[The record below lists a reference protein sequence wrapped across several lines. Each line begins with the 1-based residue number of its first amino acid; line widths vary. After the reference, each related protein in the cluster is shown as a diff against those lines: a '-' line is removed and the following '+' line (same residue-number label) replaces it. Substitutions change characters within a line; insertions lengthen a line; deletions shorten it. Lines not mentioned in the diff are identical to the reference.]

1 MKTIVGRSTFIVIFI
16 HYLCLI
22 THHSSKNAREYKT
35 YIRLDTWF
43 KRALPFFMKHTL
55 TFIFLISLIQTA
67 CSQPNKTYSIKDR
80 KAIKQYEEALSAYQM
95 MDLANTRLQLE
106 ALVKE
111 KPDFIEAQF
120 MLAQVYDET
129 GNTELAIAP
138 LKAALAIDEKF
149 YPAGW
154 MMLAECY
161 FAQGDYENTDKAIT
175 KFMPYPKE
183 SAQQEKRAQLLISSC
198 VYAKRA
204 LAQPVP
210 FEPINLGAGVNTDRD
225 EYYPCITADEQTLL
239 FTRLVADPIAYQG
252 KQEDFYLSKKETK
265 EWKQAQ
271 AVVEINTK
279 QNEGAPTL
287 SADGQMLIFTA
298 CEGGDGSWGGTRTG
312 VGSCDLFYS
321 TRTANGWT
329 PAENM
334 GNGINTGT
342 WESQP
347 SFSANGRTLYF
358 IRGKRTASGIKEQ
371 DIYYSYLDEKNRW
384 SAPVKAPGRVNTI
397 FEEESVMIHPDGRT
411 LYFSSNGHSGMGGL
425 DIFMSR
431 LLPNGDWD
439 IPVNLGY
446 PINTFKDENSIQVTA
461 EGNVALFASDRE
473 GGMGGLDLYQFNLHE
488 KARPTPVTYVKGIVT
503 DKLSFK
509 KLEAHLELIDL
520 ENGKLMV
527 ESYSNQGTG
536 EFLLCIPS
544 GKDYALNVNKDGYL
558 FHSENF
564 SLKNY
569 TSLEPFKLE
578 IQLQKLRPGA
588 TIVLNNVFF
597 ETNKWDLK
605 PESRIELDR
614 LADLLKNN
622 PDKKIEIGG
631 HTDNVG
637 SDDANMTLSNNR
649 AASVVEYLVKRGI
662 EATRLTSKGY
672 GESAPVAT
680 NDTDAGRAKNRRTEF
695 KIL

>member
-1 MKTIVGRSTFIVIFI
+1 MRSLQFVLTIFAYAFALQVCAQPRQ
-16 HYLCLI
+16 
-22 THHSSKNAREYKT
+22 T
-35 YIRLDTWF
+35 YT
-43 KRALPFFMKHTL
+43 
-55 TFIFLISLIQTA
+55 
-67 CSQPNKTYSIKDR
+67 IKDK
-80 KAIKQYEEALSAYQM
+80 KAIKQYEEALATYQ
-95 MDLANTRLQLE
+95 LQELQKAKLQLE

-129 GNTELAIAP
+129 GETSKAIEP

-154 MMLAECY
+154 MMLSECY
-161 FAQGDYENTDKAIT
+161 FAQGDYDNAEKTIST
-175 KFMPYPKE
+175 FMPYPKE
-183 SAQQEKRAQLLISSC
+183 SVLQEKRALLLVSSC
-198 VYAKRA
+198 VFAKRA

-210 FEPINLGAGVNTDRD
+210 FNPINLGQGVNTDRD

-239 FTRLVADPIAYQG
+239 FTRLVADESAYMG
-252 KQEDFYLSKKETK
+252 KQEDFYISKKEGEK
-265 EWKQAQ
+265 WVQAQ
-271 AVVEINTK
+271 PIKEINTR
-279 QNEGAPTL
+279 QNEGAPSL

-298 CEGGDGSWGGTRTG
+298 CETGDGTWGGNRTG
-312 VGSCDLFYS
+312 FGSCDLFYS
-321 TRTANGWT
+321 TRTANGWS
-329 PAENM
+329 PAQNM
-334 GNGINTGT
+334 GQGINSGT

-358 IRGKRTASGIKEQ
+358 VRGKRTASGIKEQ

-384 SAPVKAPGRVNTI
+384 SSPMKVSGRVNTI

-439 IPVNLGY
+439 TPINLGY
-446 PINTFKDENSIQVTA
+446 PINTFENENSIQVTA
-461 EGNVALFASDRE
+461 EGKIALFASNRA
-473 GGMGGLDLYQFNLHE
+473 GGFGGLDLYQFELYDRG
-488 KARPTPVTYVKGIVT
+488 RPTPVTYVKGVVS
-503 DKLSFK
+503 DKLSYK

-520 ENGKLMV
+520 ENGRLMI

-544 GKDYALNVNKDGYL
+544 GKDYALNVNKESYL

-569 TSLEPFKLE
+569 NSLQPYVLD
-578 IQLQKLRPGA
+578 IQLQKMRPGA
-588 TIVLNNVFF
+588 SIVLNNVFF
-597 ETNKWDLK
+597 ETSKWDLK
-605 PESRIELDR
+605 PESKIELNR
-614 LADLLKNN
+614 LADLLKAN

-631 HTDNVG
+631 HTDDVG
-637 SDDANMTLSNNR
+637 SDESNMTLSDNR
-649 AASVVEYLVKRGI
+649 AASVVSYLMTQGI
-662 EATRLTSKGY
+662 DATRLTSKGY
-672 GESAPVAT
+672 GETKPIAG
-680 NDTDAGRAKNRRTEF
+680 NDSDAGKAKNRRTEF

>member
-1 MKTIVGRSTFIVIFI
+1 MRILQFALALFAYAFAVQASAQPRQ
-16 HYLCLI
+16 
-22 THHSSKNAREYKT
+22 T
-35 YIRLDTWF
+35 YT
-43 KRALPFFMKHTL
+43 
-55 TFIFLISLIQTA
+55 
-67 CSQPNKTYSIKDR
+67 IKDK
-80 KAIKQYEEALSAYQM
+80 KAIKQYEEALATYQAQE
-95 MDLANTRLQLE
+95 LQKAKLQLE

-129 GNTELAIAP
+129 GATSKAIEP

-154 MMLAECY
+154 MMLSECY
-161 FAQGDYENTDKAIT
+161 FAQGDYDNAEKTIS

-183 SAQQEKRAQLLISSC
+183 SVLQEKRALLLVSSC
-198 VYAKRA
+198 VFAQRA

-210 FEPINLGAGVNTDRD
+210 FNPINLGAGVNTDRD

-239 FTRLVADPIAYQG
+239 FTRLVAEESVYMG
-252 KQEDFYLSKKETK
+252 KQEDFYISAKEGEK
-265 EWKQAQ
+265 WVQAQ
-271 AVVEINTK
+271 PIKEINTL
-279 QNEGAPTL
+279 QNEGAPSL

-298 CEGGDGSWGGTRTG
+298 CETGDGTWGGNRTG
-312 VGSCDLFYS
+312 FGSCDLFYS
-321 TRTANGWT
+321 TRTAKGWS
-329 PAENM
+329 PAQNL
-334 GNGINTGT
+334 GQGINSGT

-358 IRGKRTASGIKEQ
+358 VRGKRTASGIKEQ
-371 DIYYSYLDEKNRW
+371 DIYYSFLDEKNRW
-384 SAPVKAPGRVNTI
+384 SPPTKVSGRVNTI

-431 LLPNGDWD
+431 MLPNGDWD
-439 IPVNLGY
+439 TPINLGY
-446 PINTFKDENSIQVTA
+446 PINTFENENSIQVTA
-461 EGNVALFASDRE
+461 EGKVALFASNRE
-473 GGMGGLDLYQFNLHE
+473 GGFGGLDLYQFELYE
-488 KARPTPVTYVKGIVT
+488 RGRPTPVTYVKGVVS
-503 DKLSFK
+503 DKLSYK

-520 ENGKLMV
+520 ENGKLMI

-544 GKDYALNVNKDGYL
+544 GKDYALNVNKESYL

-569 TSLEPFKLE
+569 NRLQPYILD
-578 IQLQKLRPGA
+578 IQLQKMRPGA
-588 TIVLNNVFF
+588 SIVLNNVFF

-605 PESRIELDR
+605 PESKIELNR
-614 LADLLKNN
+614 LADLLKAN

-631 HTDNVG
+631 HTDDVG
-637 SDDANMTLSNNR
+637 SDESNMTLSNNR
-649 AASVVEYLVKRGI
+649 AESVVSYLVTQNI
-662 EATRLTSKGY
+662 DATRLTSKGY
-672 GESAPVAT
+672 GETKPIAG
-680 NDTDAGRAKNRRTEF
+680 NDTDAGKAKNRRTEF